1 MIRHGVKGVKN
12 EKALKMKREASV
24 TQCTPLAVE
33 KNMWKKK
40 ETCANVNHEVEVVS
54 KVSAPQQVAHLR
66 LHSETHHLLVNHYR
80 HHEHHLQQQQHHIH
94 QHHLQQHHHLRL
106 HRETHPLQ
114 YHPCFNQTLDTA
126 LNNVHHRNLVDLNL
140 LYISIYLSGMQ
151 VQQLAHSLLDFR

>member
-1 MIRHGVKGVKN
+1 MMRHGGKGVKN

-24 TQCTPLAVE
+24 TQCTVHLWPLKKICE
-33 KNMWKKK
+33 RKK

-114 YHPCFNQTLDTA
+114 YHPCFNQTLDNA
-126 LNNVHHRNLVDLNL
+126 LNNVH
-140 LYISIYLSGMQ
+140 
-151 VQQLAHSLLDFR
+151 